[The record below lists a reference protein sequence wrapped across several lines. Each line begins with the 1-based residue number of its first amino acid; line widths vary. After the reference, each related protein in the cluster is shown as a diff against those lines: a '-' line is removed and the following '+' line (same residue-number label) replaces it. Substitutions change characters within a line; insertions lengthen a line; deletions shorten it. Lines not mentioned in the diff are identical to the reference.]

1 MELGNY
7 PSHNPELHSVDT
19 DLIPL
24 MDVSFFLDTKDYAF
38 VELPSISDDEFDN
51 IHLNPD
57 TIIYTDLDQLAKDIS
72 KDGEIEEKYKLL
84 GAFFAENII
93 DSVPSENNLASELE
107 HNYAPEDK
115 DSNNETKIASEV
127 EYDDAS
133 LAIITKYNILA
144 ELQRRKM
151 KNEEEYLIHK
161 NKLDRNILLKI
172 IPRNRKKLAK
182 LKAKIN
188 YTNSLINLHTSR
200 VN

>member
-7 PSHNPELHSVDT
+7 PSHNPELHSFDK

-38 VELPSISDDEFDN
+38 GELPSIPDDEFDN

-57 TIIYTDLDQLAKDIS
+57 TIIYTDLDELAKDIS
-72 KDGEIEEKYKLL
+72 KDGEILDRKIEEKYKLL
-84 GAFFAENII
+84 GAFCVENII
-93 DSVPSENNLASELE
+93 VSKPSKNNLASEF
-107 HNYAPEDK
+107 
-115 DSNNETKIASEV
+115 
-127 EYDDAS
+127 EYDEDAS
-133 LAIITKYNILA
+133 LTIMTKYNILA

-151 KNEEEYLIHK
+151 KNEEDYLIHK

-182 LKAKIN
+182 LEARIN
-188 YTNSLINLHTSR
+188 YTNSLIKLHTSR

>member
-7 PSHNPELHSVDT
+7 PSHNPELHSFDK

-38 VELPSISDDEFDN
+38 VELPSIPDDEFDN

-57 TIIYTDLDQLAKDIS
+57 TIIYRDLDQLAKDIS

-107 HNYAPEDK
+107 HNYASEGK

-133 LAIITKYNILA
+133 LTIMTKYNILA

-151 KNEEEYLIHK
+151 KNEEDYLIHK

-172 IPRNRKKLAK
+172 IPRNRKELAK
-182 LKAKIN
+182 LEARIN
-188 YTNSLINLHTSR
+188 YTNSLIKLHTSR